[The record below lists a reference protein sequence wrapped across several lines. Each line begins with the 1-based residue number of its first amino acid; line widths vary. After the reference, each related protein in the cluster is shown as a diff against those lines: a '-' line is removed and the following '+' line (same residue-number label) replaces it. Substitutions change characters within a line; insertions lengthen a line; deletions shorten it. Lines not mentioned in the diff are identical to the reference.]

1 MRLLQRIADSGE
13 KNIQFGGFW
22 WNILICDGILKRLTH
37 YRSWRNPSN
46 CRYFHYQEIGLL
58 IMSRGPRLAFHFQ
71 CGGWD
76 VHPEK
81 VTVGVENLCMS
92 TFNTG
97 EELSLDTISLVSFLY
112 HFEALSLTA
121 SLRQYAV
128 FKNVPQMP
136 DYSKISVSEVSHL
149 LKRSHTHYYYFSL
162 TSFFFFF
169 FTSPSLSHN
178 FGWPIPPTCTHYFK
192 DWGSA
197 QLVSRQK
204 RKKKWDDRLRLKPF
218 C

>member
-1 MRLLQRIADSGE
+1 
-13 KNIQFGGFW
+13 
-22 WNILICDGILKRLTH
+22 
-37 YRSWRNPSN
+37 
-46 CRYFHYQEIGLL
+46 
-58 IMSRGPRLAFHFQ
+58 
-71 CGGWD
+71 
-76 VHPEK
+76 
-81 VTVGVENLCMS
+81 MS

-169 FTSPSLSHN
+169 LHLPPSLIISDGQ
-178 FGWPIPPTCTHYFK
+178 FP
-192 DWGSA
+192 
-197 QLVSRQK
+197 
-204 RKKKWDDRLRLKPF
+204 RLALIILKTEAPLNL
-218 C
+218 